1 MNSIIRLFNEVNT
14 RYSTTVK
21 FQVSPE
27 LITLQRII
35 TLPDDTKVIGRET
48 SVHLDTMRARPE
60 WKDGCSWHFRIS
72 DDITGS
78 NIPKPSNDRVIMY
91 NCTAETF
98 ASKRLSGNYMTMQNA
113 FFTQGIMHVPFADA
127 DFTEMSYHLLLA
139 DPGVVYESNLE
150 FSELEKGVNVIDFQD
165 NRRFPN
171 MTIDAPDT
179 ITHDKYVQGKV
190 QVLWQGKPLS
200 GHTVEV
206 CLDALAGYLPK
217 TRLVVGSEPE
227 SFRIGALG
235 LQAGDKILLRA
246 GFKYRSSMAEKLITV
261 V

>member
-1 MNSIIRLFNEVNT
+1 MNNVVRIPTGVKIEHAIVF
-14 RYSTTVK
+14 K

-27 LITLQRII
+27 LITLQRIM
-35 TLPDDTKVIGRET
+35 TVQDADPVIGRVT
-48 SVHLDTMRARPE
+48 SVHLDNMRSRAE
-60 WKDGCSWHFRIS
+60 WKDGCSWFFQFNSSIGE
-72 DDITGS
+72 T
-78 NIPKPSNDRVIMY
+78 NNLTFSNDRVLMKNY
-91 NCTAETF
+91 TAETF
-98 ASKRLSGNYMTMQNA
+98 ASKCLGGRYPFQGWAVQPY
-113 FFTQGIMHVPFADA
+113 GIMYVPFCDA
-127 DFTEMSYHLLLA
+127 DFTEMSYQLLLPA
-139 DPGVVYESNLE
+139 TGYTYESNLE
-150 FSELEKGVNVIDFQD
+150 FTELKNGFWDIDLPGLE
-165 NRRFPN
+165 RFPT

-217 TRLVVGSEPE
+217 QRLVVGSEPE
-227 SFRIGALG
+227 FFRIGALG

-246 GFKYRSSMAEKLITV
+246 GFKYRSSIAEKLITV